1 MKPLL
6 EVDGLARSYPT
17 RKNLLGRTTRRLDAV
32 KDVSFE
38 VGKGETLGI
47 VGETGAG
54 KSTVGRLVLRLIE
67 ADAGTI
73 RYDGVD
79 LRELSRSKMR
89 AMRRRMQM
97 IFQDPFSSLDPRM
110 TIRGAIGE
118 PLKIYQDL
126 TADERDERVLELLER
141 VGMRADHLDRYPREF
156 SGGQLQRIAIARA
169 LTTDPEFVVCDEPVA
184 ALDVSIQAQVLN
196 LLLDLQAERGLS
208 YLFISHDLSLV
219 RFLAHR
225 VAVMSKGEIVETGTT
240 EQIFSD
246 PQDPYTRKLLSAI
259 PEPRPTR
266 ISRWPGSQQGAAG
279 VNADGLQASLPVAA
293 STEA

>member
-1 MKPLL
+1 MSALL
-6 EVDGLARSYPT
+6 QAE
-17 RKNLLGRTTRRLDAV
+17 LLGKRYRVRRGMPGRPARYFDAV

-38 VGKGETLGI
+38 IGRGETLGI
-47 VGETGAG
+47 VGESGAG
-54 KSTVGRLVLRLIE
+54 KSTVGRLVLRLVE
-67 ADAGTI
+67 ADTGAI
-73 RYDGVD
+73 RYDGQD
-79 LRELSRSKMR
+79 LRELSGRGMRSMR
-89 AMRRRMQM
+89 SHMQM

-110 TIRGAIGE
+110 TVGAAVAE
-118 PLKIYQDL
+118 PLRLHKGL
-126 TADERDERVLELLER
+126 KGAELEHRVLDLLQR

-169 LTTDPEFVVCDEPVA
+169 LATDPEFIVCDEPVA

-225 VAVMSKGEIVETGTT
+225 VAVMSQGAIVETGTA
-240 EQIFSD
+240 EEIFAE
-246 PQDPYTRKLLSAI
+246 PAHAYTRKLLSAI

-266 ISRWPGSQQGAAG
+266 VSRWPGSAGADDA
-279 VNADGLQASLPVAA
+279 VTHPHL
-293 STEA
+293 T